1 MALVALL
8 IPAGP
13 LALDS
18 RWSEL
23 MQDIETSFLT
33 HVALVFNALGHGVWR
48 ALTIAGIGIVL
59 LVARR
64 SAALIAFALTEALTP
79 LLVNLIKLA
88 VGRERPPGQMLEA
101 LGSSFPSGHAAYAGA
116 TAVALVLLFSRPGPR
131 RRWWLAAAAVATAL
145 MVWSRTYLQVHW
157 LSDAVTGATVGVA
170 VTLLCFGVVQIVLGR
185 ASRRPDGQLPVSVAA
200 PRAP

>member
-1 MALVALL
+1 M
-8 IPAGP
+8 
-13 LALDS
+13 
-18 RWSEL
+18 
-23 MQDIETSFLT
+23 
-33 HVALVFNALGHGVWR
+33 
-48 ALTIAGIGIVL
+48 
-59 LVARR
+59 
-64 SAALIAFALTEALTP
+64 
-79 LLVNLIKLA
+79 
-88 VGRERPPGQMLEA
+88 
-101 LGSSFPSGHAAYAGA
+101 
-116 TAVALVLLFSRPGPR
+116 LLFSGPGPR